1 MCPYEYKLVAHMK
14 SCPIR
19 TEEYSSQ
26 EPAVRDRL
34 RHMPQSDVDVD
45 HQIDAE
51 ELCIDGEDPIRMEL
65 SLTYL
70 NMAIRR
76 S

>member
-1 MCPYEYKLVAHMK
+1 MK

-26 EPAVRDRL
+26 GPAVRDRL
-34 RHMPQSDVDVD
+34 RHMPQSDVDVN

-51 ELCIDGEDPIRMEL
+51 ELCIDVEDHIRMGL
-65 SLTYL
+65 SLTYS
-70 NMAIRR
+70 NMAIKR